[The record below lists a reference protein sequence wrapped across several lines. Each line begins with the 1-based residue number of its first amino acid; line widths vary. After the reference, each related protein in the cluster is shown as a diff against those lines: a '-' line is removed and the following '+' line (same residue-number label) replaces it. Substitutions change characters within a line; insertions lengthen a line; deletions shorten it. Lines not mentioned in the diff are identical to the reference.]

1 MRRLV
6 RAVGLLVAVA
16 TLAMVVSFGASAS
29 HSDIVDPDDTR
40 GWLDVRRVTTDGGN
54 RAQWKVVTWG
64 SWQASQIW
72 DAGYVTINLDTFGT
86 PTPDYYILVGS
97 VGTHLFGE
105 LWRDRVTKR
114 DFRVSGVRVW
124 RDARNS
130 LSARIPLAKMTIG
143 DRRVAYT
150 WYVETLFTSDSCRRV
165 CFDHVPDQGVVTEPL
180 PVVTPTVTPTPAP
193 TASPTPSM
201 SPTGS
206 PSGSP
211 AP

>member
-1 MRRLV
+1 MRGAGARRTARV
-6 RAVGLLVAVA
+6 TALLVGAA

-29 HSDIVDPDDTR
+29 HSDILDPDDTP
-40 GWLDVRRVTTDGGN
+40 GWLDVRRVITEGSA
-54 RAQWKVVTWG
+54 RPRWKVVTWG
-64 SWQASQIW
+64 SWRATQIW

-86 PTPDYYILVGS
+86 PAPDYYILVGS

-124 RDARNS
+124 RDSRDS
-130 LSARIPLAKMTIG
+130 LTARIPLAKMTIG
-143 DRRVAYT
+143 NRRVAYT

-165 CFDHVPDQGVVTEPL
+165 CFDLVPDSGVVTEPL
-180 PVVTPTVTPTPAP
+180 PVVTPTVTPTPDP
-193 TASPTPSM
+193 TATTSPT
-201 SPTGS
+201 PTGS
-206 PSGSP
+206 P